1 MFILKKKEKMI
12 QRAIKSNYKDIN
24 RLIAFLLACE

>member
-1 MFILKKKEKMI
+1 MI